1 MIACSV
7 VAMAPP
13 RQEWGLAIFLNLP
26 YFPVLPVYFMKIAA
40 VKSYYHKQLDK
51 LDHSLNDLE
60 KKMEAYPA
68 ALHAIKP
75 SPTAWSATQVVQHL
89 HLSEQMALEYLVA
102 SKHKLEGAPA
112 PNLRSFYREKLL
124 CLFLALPI
132 KIKTPEIVDPDTV
145 YEETPTQIIFAD
157 WKQTRSACRA
167 FLKEQP
173 ELYFKRLV
181 FRHPYIGKMTVK
193 GMLRFFGWHF
203 NRHRKQLIR
212 ALESASA
219 NQGPV

>member
-7 VAMAPP
+7 VAKAPP

-26 YFPVLPVYFMKIAA
+26 FFPVLPVYFMKIAA
-40 VKSYYHKQLDK
+40 VKSFYNKQLDK
-51 LDHSLNDLE
+51 LDHMLNDLE
-60 KKMEAYPA
+60 KLMEAYPTA
-68 ALHAIKP
+68 HHAIKP
-75 SPTAWSATQVVQHL
+75 SPAAWSATQVVQHL
-89 HLSEQMALEYLVA
+89 HLSERMAVDYLVA
-102 SKHKLEGAPA
+102 GKNKLESAPS

-132 KIKTPEIVDPDTV
+132 KIKTPEIVDPNTV
-145 YEETPTQIIFAD
+145 YEELPTQQIFEE
-157 WKQTRSACRA
+157 WRQTRLACRS
-167 FLKEQP
+167 FLSEQP

-212 ALESASA
+212 ALESAS
-219 NQGPV
+219 GD